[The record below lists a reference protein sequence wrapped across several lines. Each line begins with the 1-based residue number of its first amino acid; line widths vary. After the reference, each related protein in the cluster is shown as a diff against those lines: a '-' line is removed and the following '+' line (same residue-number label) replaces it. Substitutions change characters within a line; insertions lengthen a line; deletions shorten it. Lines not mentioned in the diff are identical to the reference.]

1 MPIKVTLNAQAVRD
15 MIERQPDA
23 LVEVERKVLEQ
34 ATEAIAR
41 RVLGRAGEYIDAA
54 IGREVGVEYCGKL
67 VPSGKITALVYPA
80 VEEAVRQGL
89 GSAINRVAVEMV
101 ETKFAEAII
110 KAEAAGERKGK
121 EAGRQTIRDFPE
133 DLRHGGDVHARLI
146 AWSRGEYP
154 A

>member
-1 MPIKVTLNAQAVRD
+1 MAIKVTLNAQAVRS
-15 MIERQPDA
+15 MIERHPDA

-34 ATEAIAR
+34 AAEAITR
-41 RVLGRAGEYIDAA
+41 RVLGRAGEYIEAA
-54 IGREVGVEYCGKL
+54 ISREVGAEYCGKL
-67 VPSGKITALVYPA
+67 VPSGKIAALVHPA

-89 GSAINRVAVEMV
+89 GSAIRRVAVEMV

-121 EAGRQTIRDFPE
+121 EAARQTIRDFLE
-133 DLRHGGDVHARLI
+133 DLRHGSDVHTRLI
-146 AWSRGEYP
+146 AWSRGEFP